1 MNLEQ
6 INDISLSNDF
16 WGCSVSQLWKEARRE
31 GRRENIER
39 RVPAS
44 NLFSIMKGLSIEK
57 T

>member
-1 MNLEQ
+1 MNLEK

-16 WGCSVSQLWKEARRE
+16 WGCSVSRLWKEARRE
-31 GRRENIER
+31 GRREIIER